1 MENLNHLD
9 PRAQEGVLNLISAAT
24 EHDGIPPIAEHIVLH
39 LRHGGDKDDRHLI
52 VTTEDDSGEIVGYAH
67 IDLTDTVAGSSAEL
81 VIHPQYRGKGLGRAL
96 LQEICGITSPRLWA
110 HGDLPSAQKLA
121 RDYGLVRARTVIQM
135 RRSLNQPL
143 PNLKTDLKLRSFLPG
158 LDDEGWLALN
168 NRAFAGHPEQGGW
181 TIENLHQRMRE
192 SWFDPQGFF
201 LATIPTSAG
210 EELIAFCWTKIHGA
224 HTHSHDGQEE
234 HGHDPI
240 GEIYAM
246 GVDPSYQGKKIGG
259 AITIAGLAHLR
270 RQGLMSA
277 MLYVDAE
284 NAAAI
289 KIYKDLGFSEWG
301 RDVMY
306 LESNH

>member
-1 MENLNHLD
+1 MIENLDHLN
-9 PRAQEGVLNLISAAT
+9 PGEQEGVLKLISAAT
-24 EHDGIPPIAEHIVLH
+24 EQDGIPPIAEHIVLH

-52 VTTEDDSGEIVGYAH
+52 VLEDGAIVGYAH
-67 IDLTDTVAGSSAEL
+67 LDLTDTVAGSSAEL
-81 VIHPQYRGKGLGRAL
+81 VIHPRYRGKGLGRAL
-96 LQEICGITSPRLWA
+96 LEEICGITSPRLWA

-121 RDYGLVRARTVIQM
+121 IEYGLVRARTVIQM

-143 PNLKTDLKLRSFLPG
+143 PISNTDLKLRSFLPE
-158 LDDEGWLALN
+158 LDDEAWLTLN
-168 NRAFAGHPEQGGW
+168 NRIFAGHPEQGGW
-181 TIENLHQRMRE
+181 TMENLHQRMNE
-192 SWFDPQGFF
+192 DWFDPQGFF
-201 LATIPTSAG
+201 LATIPTSVG

-224 HTHSHDGQEE
+224 HTHAHDGQEE

-246 GVDPSYQGKKIGG
+246 GVDPSYQGKKIGR
-259 AITIAGLAHLR
+259 AITVAGLAHLR
-270 RQGLMSA
+270 HQGLMSA

-306 LESNH
+306 LESSH

>member
-1 MENLNHLD
+1 MIENLNHLD
-9 PRAQEGVLNLISAAT
+9 PGTQEGVLNLISAAA
-24 EHDGIPPIAEHIVLH
+24 EQDGIPPIAEHIVLH

-52 VTTEDDSGEIVGYAH
+52 LKQDGVIVGYAH

-81 VIHPQYRGKGLGRAL
+81 VIHPHYRGKGLGRAL
-96 LQEICGITSPRLWA
+96 LRQICDITSPRLWS

-121 RDYGLVRARTVIQM
+121 KEYGLVRARTVLQM

-143 PNLKTDLKLRSFLPG
+143 PILEPNLALRSFLPG
-158 LDDEGWLALN
+158 LDDEAWLALN
-168 NRAFAGHPEQGGW
+168 NRTFAGHPEQGGW
-181 TIENLHQRMRE
+181 TIENLHQRMDE
-192 SWFDPQGFF
+192 SWFDPQGFL
-201 LATIPTSAG
+201 LATTPTETG
-210 EELIAFCWTKIHGA
+210 ENLIAFCWTKIHGA
-224 HTHSHDGQEE
+224 HSHSHDGQEE

-246 GVDPSYQGKKIGG
+246 GVDPSFQGKKIGRT
-259 AITIAGLAHLR
+259 ITIAGLAHLR

-284 NAAAI
+284 NSAAI
-289 KIYKDLGFSEWG
+289 KLYKDLGFSEWG

-306 LESNH
+306 LESTH

>member
-1 MENLNHLD
+1 MIENLDHLN
-9 PRAQEGVLNLISAAT
+9 AGEQEGVLALISAAT
-24 EHDGIPPIAEHIVLH
+24 EQDGIPPIAEHIVLH

-52 VTTEDDSGEIVGYAH
+52 VLEEGEIVGYAH
-67 IDLTDTVAGSSAEL
+67 IDLTDKVAGSSAEL
-81 VIHPQYRGKGLGRAL
+81 VIRPRLRGKGLGRAL
-96 LQEICGITSPRLWA
+96 LEEICSITSPRLWA

-121 RDYGLVRARTVIQM
+121 KDYGLVRARTVIQM

-143 PNLKTDLKLRSFLPG
+143 PMLGNDLKLRSFLPG
-158 LDDEGWLALN
+158 LDDEAWLALN

-181 TIENLHQRMRE
+181 TMENLHQRMSE

-201 LATIPTSAG
+201 IATIPAETG
-210 EELIAFCWTKIHGA
+210 EKLIAFCWTKIHGA

-246 GVDPSYQGKKIGG
+246 GVDPSYHHKKIGR
-259 AITIAGLAHLR
+259 AITVAGLTHLR

-284 NAAAI
+284 NSNAI
-289 KIYKDLGFSEWG
+289 KLYKDLGFSEWG

-306 LESNH
+306 LESSH

>member
-1 MENLNHLD
+1 M
-9 PRAQEGVLNLISAAT
+9 
-24 EHDGIPPIAEHIVLH
+24 LH

-52 VTTEDDSGEIVGYAH
+52 VTADEASEEIVGYAH

-81 VIHPQYRGKGLGRAL
+81 VIHPHYRGKGFGRAL
-96 LQEICGITSPRLWA
+96 LESICAVTSPRLWA

-121 RDYGLVRARTVIQM
+121 KDYGLVRTRTVIQM

-143 PNLKTDLKLRSFLPG
+143 PTVETTIETTVEMELNLRSFLPG
-158 LDDEGWLALN
+158 LDDEPWLALN
-168 NRAFAGHPEQGGW
+168 NRAFLGHPEQGGW
-181 TIENLHQRMRE
+181 TIENLHQRMQE

-201 LATIPTSAG
+201 LAVIPTDVG

-224 HTHSHDGQEE
+224 HTHSHDGQAA

-246 GVDPSYQGKKIGG
+246 GVDPSYQGQKIGG

-289 KIYKDLGFSEWG
+289 KIYKELGFSEWG

-306 LESNH
+306 LVSHN

>member
-1 MENLNHLD
+1 MIENLDHLN
-9 PRAQEGVLNLISAAT
+9 AGEQEGVLALISAAT
-24 EHDGIPPIAEHIVLH
+24 EQDGIPPIAEHIVLH

-52 VTTEDDSGEIVGYAH
+52 VLEEGEIVGYAH
-67 IDLTDTVAGSSAEL
+67 IDLTDKVAGSSAEL
-81 VIHPQYRGKGLGRAL
+81 VIHPRLRGKGLGRAL
-96 LQEICGITSPRLWA
+96 LEEICSITSPRLWA

-121 RDYGLVRARTVIQM
+121 KDYGLVRARTVIQM

-143 PNLKTDLKLRSFLPG
+143 PMLGNDLKLRSFLPG
-158 LDDEGWLALN
+158 LDDEAWLALN

-181 TIENLHQRMRE
+181 TMENLHQRMSE

-201 LATIPTSAG
+201 IATIPAETG
-210 EELIAFCWTKIHGA
+210 EKLIAFCWTKIHGA

-246 GVDPSYQGKKIGG
+246 GVDPSYHHKKIGRT
-259 AITIAGLAHLR
+259 ITVAGLTHLR

-284 NAAAI
+284 NSNAI
-289 KIYKDLGFSEWG
+289 KLYKDLGFSEWG

-306 LESNH
+306 LESSH